1 MRFGECID
9 ERSFNPA
16 LFFENYRFKWHHPVL
31 RLSFQERSGAFLRM
45 CRTVLLI
52 ALVVTAIAIIGVGI
66 LSQPL
71 PEKLP
76 AFDAIIS
83 KSTSNNGTI
92 QITHN
97 GGDTLQ
103 KDEVTILV
111 DGQDKTASFSKGGD
125 SSWQSLSPG
134 ESLSVQSSNPESVR
148 IVYKGAGASS
158 VLSSAVFGEVPQPTC
173 LLTITASAGTG
184 GSITPKEVTHLC
196 YGNCQ
201 IFTITPDSGYHIKEV
216 LVNGISVGAVTP
228 QNLCVPRDSTISAT
242 FETEPPT
249 FTSITP
255 SSGPTLGG
263 TDVTIVGT
271 NFVSGGSFGV
281 TIGGTAATSV
291 VRVDSAHIT
300 AVTPAGTAGAQ
311 NVVITNNDG
320 QTATGTGAYTYV
332 PPPTVTSVVPASGT
346 TAGFTTVTILGT
358 NLVGASAATFD

>member
-1 MRFGECID
+1 MTM
-9 ERSFNPA
+9 ERTDRMEHDKNCRNR
-16 LFFENYRFKWHHPVL
+16 E
-31 RLSFQERSGAFLRM
+31 SGVSEIIGA
-45 CRTVLLI
+45 VLLI
-52 ALVVTAIAIIGVGI
+52 ALVVTAISIIGVGM

-173 LLTITASAGTG
+173 LLTITASYGTG

-201 IFTITPDSGYHIKEV
+201 IFTITPESGYHIKDV

-228 QNLCVPRDSTISAT
+228 QNLCVPQDSTISAT

-291 VRVDSAHIT
+291 VRVDSANIT

-320 QTATGTGAYTYV
+320 QTATGTGAYSYV

-358 NLVGASAATFD
+358 NLVGASAATFDGLSPL